1 MRRFAVLACL
11 AAWGTTG
18 LPAQERRWSGAFAAG
33 YAEAAGHA
41 FDGKGAVW
49 VTAAGFRALSSSVR
63 GGLELGYH
71 RFNSIVS
78 LIPDAYGPGSLIRE
92 DFRRSFWQASA
103 TMRIHVGR
111 GRWRLYGGSGL
122 GAYLVHVRDHFRT
135 QDASGAE
142 IPGLQFDQTTAEV
155 KPGAHLVVGLERAGL
170 LGAAGL
176 GVEARWDGILAGGV
190 GSVLSAGVVVTL
202 D

>member
-11 AAWGTTG
+11 TAWCPAM
-18 LPAQERRWSGAFAAG
+18 LHAQEGRWSGAFAAG
-33 YAEAAGHA
+33 YGEGAGHA
-41 FDGKGAVW
+41 FDGKGALW
-49 VTAAGFRALSSSVR
+49 TTAAGLLALSPTVR
-63 GGLELGYH
+63 GGIELGYH
-71 RFNSIVS
+71 RFNSTVS

-103 TMRIHVGR
+103 TVRIRVGA
-111 GRWRLYGGSGL
+111 GRWRPYGGSGL
-122 GAYLVHVRDHFRT
+122 GAYLVHVHDHIRT

-142 IPGLQFDQTTAEV
+142 IPGLQFDQKTTEV
-155 KPGAHLVVGLERAGL
+155 KPGAHLVLGLERAGL
-170 LGAAGL
+170 LGRAGL
-176 GVEARWDGILAGGV
+176 GLHARWDGILAGGL

>member
-11 AAWGTTG
+11 ALCCTAV
-18 LPAQERRWSGAFAAG
+18 LDAQEGKWSGAFAAG
-33 YAEAAGHA
+33 YGKGAGHA
-41 FDGKGAVW
+41 FDGKGALW
-49 VTAAGFRALSSSVR
+49 TTAAGFRALSPTVR
-63 GGLELGYH
+63 GGIELGYH

-78 LIPDAYGPGSLIRE
+78 LIPDGNGPGTLIRE

-103 TMRIHVGR
+103 TVRIRVGA
-111 GRWRLYGGSGL
+111 GRWRPYGGSGL
-122 GAYLVHVRDHFRT
+122 GAYLVHVHDHFRT

-142 IPGLQFDQTTAEV
+142 VPELQFDQKITEV
-155 KPGAHLVVGLERAGL
+155 KPGAHLVLGLERASL
-170 LGAAGL
+170 LGGAGVGL
-176 GVEARWDGILAGGV
+176 QARWDGILAGGL